1 MHVFLRKGFVRVYT
15 LEDLVLIN
23 NLDAMFVRLLAGVLA
38 NIREMSVHHH
48 ARGGGVSN
56 VARSAPVDLEI
67 IRGHD

>member
-1 MHVFLRKGFVRVYT
+1 MRSCI
-15 LEDLVLIN
+15 LEDLVLVD
-23 NLDAMFVRLLAGVLA
+23 NLDAMFIRLLAGVLA

-56 VARSAPVDLEI
+56 IARSAPVDLEI